1 MVFIISRDKSSSI
14 DHLKH
19 EKDSLG
25 WVYDEL
31 DFSRSIDEERD
42 KNLDIDISPLDQ
54 VRNILTN
61 LENSES
67 LDILSVLNKKYKGL
81 TDEEKIT
88 LTASSDNNKK

>member
-1 MVFIISRDKSSSI
+1 MPYYELEQKRILAIEYLLFPETNPQLI

-42 KNLDIDISPLDQ
+42 KNLDIDISPLDR
-54 VRNILTN
+54 VRNIL
-61 LENSES
+61 
-67 LDILSVLNKKYKGL
+67 
-81 TDEEKIT
+81 
-88 LTASSDNNKK
+88 